1 MTQTILAIDDEAP
14 NRLLIEAY
22 LDGQGH
28 SIVCFSG
35 AADAMLYLQAG
46 GPADA
51 ILLDRMMPGGDGL
64 SFMRAFKALPRF
76 GLVPVIMQTA
86 AAFPSQIAE
95 GIAAGAYYYLTKP
108 YSREVLLAVLSRA
121 LADYA
126 HLRERHEAAERM
138 RVLAARVDTIALSF
152 RAFDEIR
159 DIAGFLSLLY
169 PDPHEVSLGIREL
182 MLNAIE
188 HGTLGI
194 GYDEKTALIQQ
205 ARWEQEIERR
215 LALPEHLA
223 QAARVKLSRD
233 ADAIELTVEDDG
245 PGFDWARY
253 MVFEPERARDTH
265 GRGIAMSRL
274 MSFDEVVY
282 EGRGNRVKCV
292 KRRQVKEKGLL
303 F

>member
-1 MTQTILAIDDEAP
+1 VKHTILAIDDEAP

-22 LDGQGH
+22 LEGQNH
-28 SIVCFSG
+28 SIICFSG
-35 AADAMLYLQAG
+35 ASEAMSYLQAG

-51 ILLDRMMPGGDGL
+51 ILLDRMMPGVDGL
-64 SFMRAFKALPRF
+64 SFLRAFKALPSF

-86 AAFPSQIAE
+86 AAYPVQIAE

-126 HLRERHEAAERM
+126 HLRERNEAATRL
-138 RVLAARVDTIALSF
+138 RVLATRVEAIELSF
-152 RAFDEIR
+152 RSLDEIR

-169 PDPHEVSLGIREL
+169 PDPREVILGIREL

-194 GYDEKTALIQQ
+194 GYDEKTVLIRQ

-215 LALPEHLA
+215 LALPENLA
-223 QAARVKLSRD
+223 KSASVKLCRD
-233 ADAIELTVEDDG
+233 GSAIELTVEDGG
-245 PGFDWARY
+245 PGFDWNRY
-253 MVFEPERARDTH
+253 MVFEPSRARDTH

-274 MSFDEVVY
+274 MSFDDVTYV
-282 EGRGNRVKCV
+282 GRGNRVTCV
-292 KRRQVKEKGLL
+292 KRR
-303 F
+303 